1 MGALGSGQNR
11 VRGMQQSGRGGT
23 QRKGVDE
30 GSEFS
35 DVFELCDEESDY
47 NSDGDDDV
55 LPGLSAFSNQLKNA
69 SGPSEANTAEY
80 TLACQ
85 G

>member
-35 DVFELCDEESDY
+35 DVFELCDEESEY